1 MFNPLHYTNSNY
13 NRISGKQLK
22 RTEIKK
28 LNIVLLYK
36 TIFTLFNPLTPN
48 QKSILYF
55 YSINYWH
62 VSR

>member
-1 MFNPLHYTNSNY
+1 MFNSLHYTNSNY
-13 NRISGKQLK
+13 NRVSGKQLK

-28 LNIVLLYK
+28 YNIVLLYK
-36 TIFTLFNPLTPN
+36 TLFTLFNPLTPN
-48 QKSILYF
+48 QNSIRYF